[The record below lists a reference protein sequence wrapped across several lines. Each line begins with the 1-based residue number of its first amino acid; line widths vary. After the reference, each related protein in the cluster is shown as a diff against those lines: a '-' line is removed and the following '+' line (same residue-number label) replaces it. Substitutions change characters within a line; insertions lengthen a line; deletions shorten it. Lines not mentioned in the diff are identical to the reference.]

1 MTSIKRSAL
10 VPYTSFQ
17 MYSLVNDIENY
28 PAFLPWCKST
38 TVHSRTNEEV
48 KASVQIAK
56 GALQH
61 SFTTLNRLQPNK
73 LIEMKLLEGPFQRL
87 EGFWQFEEL
96 EEKGCQIVFD
106 LEFQFSNKLLAM
118 SIGPVLQKVAESFVE
133 AFYQRAKDV
142 YGPGK

>member
-38 TVHSRTNEEV
+38 TVHSRTTGEV
-48 KASVQIAK
+48 KASVQISK
-56 GALQH
+56 GVLQH
-61 SFTTLNRLQPNK
+61 SFTTLNRLEPNK
-73 LIEMKLLEGPFQRL
+73 LIEMKLLEGPFRHL

-96 EEKGCQIVFD
+96 GEKGCQIIFD
-106 LEFQFSNKLLAM
+106 LEFEFSNKFLAM
-118 SIGPVLQKVAESFVE
+118 SIGPVLQKVAEGFVD
-133 AFYQRAKDV
+133 AFCQRAKEM
-142 YGPGK
+142 YGPR